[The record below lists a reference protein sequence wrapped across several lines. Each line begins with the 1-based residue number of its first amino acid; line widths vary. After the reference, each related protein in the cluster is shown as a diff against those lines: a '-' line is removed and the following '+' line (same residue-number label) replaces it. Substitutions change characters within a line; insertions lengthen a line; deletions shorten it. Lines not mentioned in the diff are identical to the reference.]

1 MENLLTLENVRL
13 VYQTKVNETVAI
25 DGLTFNVK
33 EGNFVAII
41 GPSGC
46 GKTSILSLVSG
57 LIEKTDGTVTFDGKL
72 VEKPDDNIGYMLQKD
87 HLFEWLTIENNI
99 LLPLKI
105 KKKLN
110 DNTKAYVNRLIE
122 KYGLS
127 EFKKY
132 YPNQLSGGMR
142 QRVAL
147 IRTLSSSPKLLLL
160 DEPFSALDYQTRL
173 LVCNDVHKIIKSE
186 KKTALLVTHDITEA
200 ISLADEIIVLTKRP
214 AKLKNQYKIDFPP
227 ELSPL
232 KRREQ
237 HTFGVWFEKLWE
249 ELNDG

>member
-173 LVCNDVHKIIKSE
+173 LVCNDVHRIIKSE

-237 HTFGVWFEKLWE
+237 NMFGVWFEKLWE